1 MRYLIYT
8 ETFPSRTPN
17 ATRQT
22 GIGRYCA
29 DLAAG
34 LVSLGHEVV
43 VLTNDAVGAGPAA
56 EPYAVRLLGRA
67 PRTPLEMLRRGGEV
81 SRAVRVAAPDYVLVG
96 DPVAHRVIGMRPR
109 GALDVPVCPVLYGS
123 ELVAWRAWQRSRS
136 LRTLLRRWWLSR
148 YLSGAYTHI
157 CISRFT
163 QRLLREVAPGL
174 GEGCLVYPSVSELFL
189 RRPLRQQ
196 PAAGAP
202 LTLLTIAR
210 ISERKNQLGVLQAL
224 AHLRRNGGPAWRYL
238 ILGNVDAES
247 HRPYLAEMERFI
259 AANGLTGAVTI
270 IGNSTDEEKI
280 DYIDACDASIMLSQ
294 SAGGSIEGFGIA
306 VIEAACRAKPVVVS
320 DQGGMPE
327 TIIEGV
333 TGFAVPPAD
342 TARVAQV
349 LAQLASDPGLRT
361 TMGAAGRRFTL
372 ENFTPAATAAGLHT
386 QLLAHGERSHHAR
399 PRSLPPTALTR

>member
-8 ETFPSRTPN
+8 ETFPSRTPD
-17 ATRQT
+17 AARQT

-43 VLTNDAVGAGPAA
+43 VLTNDAVGTGPAA
-56 EPYAVRLLGRA
+56 EPCAVRLLGPA
-67 PRTPLEMLRRGGEV
+67 PRTPLEMVRRAREV
-81 SRAVRVAAPDYVLVG
+81 SRAVRVAAPHYVLVG
-96 DPVAHRVIGMRPR
+96 DPVAHKVVGMRSR
-109 GALDVPVCPVLYGS
+109 GVLGVPVCPVLYGS
-123 ELVAWRAWQRSRS
+123 ELMVWRAWQRSRS
-136 LRTLLRRWWLSR
+136 VRTFVRRWWLSR
-148 YLSGAYTHI
+148 YLGAAYTPI

-163 QRLLREVAPGL
+163 QRLWREVAPGL
-174 GEGCLVYPSVSELFL
+174 GEGCVVYPCVSELFL
-189 RRPLRQQ
+189 HRPLSQR
-196 PAAGAP
+196 PAGSAP
-202 LTLLTIAR
+202 LTLLTVGR

-224 AHLRRNGGPAWRYL
+224 LHLRGQGGPAWRYV
-238 ILGNVDAES
+238 ILGNLDAEA

-259 AANGLTGAVTI
+259 AANALTDAVTI
-270 IGNSTDEEKI
+270 IGNTTDEEKI
-280 DYIDACDASIMLSQ
+280 DYIDACDIPIMLSQ
-294 SAGGSIEGFGIA
+294 SAGTSVEGFGIS

-349 LAQLASDPGLRT
+349 IAQLAGHPEGRAA
-361 TMGAAGRRFTL
+361 MGAAGRRFTL
-372 ENFTPAATAAGLHT
+372 ENFTPAATAAHLHT
-386 QLLAHGERSHHAR
+386 QLLAQGERSHHAR
-399 PRSLPPTALTR
+399 PGALTPTH